1 MQTPDI
7 VSDDQWAY
15 VLTLLPGDLEES
27 ARRSALRRCR
37 NVPSAAALMR
47 MTFAYA
53 VSDLSMKDVAA
64 WAHAIGL
71 AEITGPGLFYRLR
84 EAEGWLAEML
94 AKTLAEE
101 LDAAPAGLRIRVV
114 DATAICGPG
123 AEGTEW
129 RAHAMIDADR
139 GRLCAVELSDDRVGE
154 GYGLHPLR
162 EGEVVLGDR
171 GYSTARGIEAVVNA
185 GAYPVVR
192 VNPHAIR
199 LCDMQRKRFDLAAC
213 EARLTVTE
221 IMELDVLVPV
231 PPDSYSTDSGKKWAL
246 SSAKAWIPARI
257 AGARTR
263 TDRVVWVLTTLSP
276 ERIDS
281 HNLLQLYRVRWQIEL
296 AFKRLKSLLHFDSL
310 PSRQGPTA
318 KSWMLARL
326 LAAAVAEKLLDPNGS
341 LSPWGYDIQKAR
353 LHA

>member
-1 MQTPDI
+1 
-7 VSDDQWAY
+7 
-15 VLTLLPGDLEES
+15 
-27 ARRSALRRCR
+27 
-37 NVPSAAALMR
+37 MR

-64 WAHAIGL
+64 WAQAIGL

-123 AEGTEW
+123 ADRTEW

-199 LCDMQRKRFDLAAC
+199 LCDRQRKRFDLAVH
-213 EARLTVTE
+213 EAGLKGTDIAE
-221 IMELDVLVPV
+221 FDVLVPV
-231 PPDSYSTDSGKKWAL
+231 PPDSYSTGPGKKWAL
-246 SSAKAWIPARI
+246 SKAKAWIPARI

-263 TDRVVWVLTTLSP
+263 TDTVVWVLTTLAR

-281 HNLLQLYRVRWQIEL
+281 HKLLQLYRVRWQIEL

-326 LAAAVAEKLLDPNGS
+326 LAAAVAEKLLDPNGA

>member
-7 VSDDQWAY
+7 VSDDEWAY

-47 MTFAYA
+47 MIFAYA

-64 WAHAIGL
+64 WAHAMGL
-71 AEITGPGLFYRLR
+71 AKITGPGLFYRLR

-114 DATAICGPG
+114 DATTICGPG
-123 AEGTEW
+123 TEGTEW

-154 GYGLHPLR
+154 GYGLHPFR
-162 EGEVVLGDR
+162 EGDVVLGDR
-171 GYSTARGIEAVVNA
+171 GYSNARGIEAVVKA

-192 VNPHAIR
+192 INPQAIR
-199 LCDMQRKRFDLAAC
+199 LCDTQRQRLNLAAH
-213 EARLTVTE
+213 ETRLTATE
-221 IMELDVLVPV
+221 IMEFDLLVPV
-231 PPDSYSTDSGKKWAL
+231 PPDSYSTASGKKWAL

-263 TDRVVWVLTTLSP
+263 TDTVIWVLTTLAR

-310 PSRQGPTA
+310 PSRKGPTA

>member
-53 VSDLSMKDVAA
+53 VSDLSMKD
-64 WAHAIGL
+64 
-71 AEITGPGLFYRLR
+71 
-84 EAEGWLAEML
+84 
-94 AKTLAEE
+94 
-101 LDAAPAGLRIRVV
+101 V

-199 LCDMQRKRFDLAAC
+199 LCDRQRKRFDLAAC
-213 EARLTVTE
+213 EAGLTATE

-246 SSAKAWIPARI
+246 SSAKAWVPARI

-263 TDRVVWVLTTLSP
+263 TDTVVWVLTTLAR

>member
-37 NVPSAAALMR
+37 NVPDAAALMR

-129 RAHAMIDADR
+129 RAHVMIDADR

-192 VNPHAIR
+192 VNPHTIR
-199 LCDMQRKRFDLAAC
+199 LCDRQRNRFDLAAC
-213 EARLTVTE
+213 EAGLTVTE
-221 IMELDVLVPV
+221 IMELHALVPV
-231 PPDSYSTDSGKKWAL
+231 PPDSYSTDSGKKWTL
-246 SSAKAWIPARI
+246 SSAKTWVPARI

-263 TDRVVWVLTTLSP
+263 TDTVAWVLTPLSR
-276 ERIDS
+276 ERTVS
-281 HNLLQLYRVRWQIEL
+281 HKLLQFHPVRWHIY
-296 AFKRLKSLLHFDSL
+296 L
-310 PSRQGPTA
+310 PCTHPRAEGDASRQGV
-318 KSWMLARL
+318 MLASSPTVLIPRAL
-326 LAAAVAEKLLDPNGS
+326 LFG
-341 LSPWGYDIQKAR
+341 
-353 LHA
+353 